1 MKILF
6 LLSLIIF
13 SGFVQNTNPEKVKF
27 FIPKSAYDEYDLP
40 KNYQKLEYI
49 GLFEGKNGFYS
60 KKTKIKTVNSENVY
74 VGSIEK
80 QIKVNSKDECK
91 LLIFNKKI
99 ADHNFKKIVINDNES
114 IDRNFT
120 QTFEYLGKSYTIYA
134 TGKKN
139 NPSQVGS
146 DFYPVSN
153 YKLFISTV
161 KNGKKITQLI
171 YSVKEFNEIQP
182 SNIEL
187 AGDIDGDGLLDIFM
201 DISDSY
207 GGSIYALFL
216 SSNANYNQV
225 FHLVADYQ
233 FSGC

>member
-1 MKILF
+1 MRVIVF
-6 LLSLIIF
+6 LSIMLF

-27 FIPKSAYDEYDLP
+27 FIPESAYGEYDLP

-60 KKTKIKTVNSENVY
+60 QKTNIKTVNLKNDYDDSF
-74 VGSIEK
+74 EK
-80 QIKVNSKDECK
+80 QVKVNSKDECK
-91 LLIFNKKI
+91 LLILNKKI
-99 ADHNFKKIVINDNES
+99 ADHSFKKVTINDNNS
-114 IDRNFT
+114 ILPNFT
-120 QTFEYLGKSYTIYA
+120 QTFDYLGQTYTIYT
-134 TGKKN
+134 TGKKTK
-139 NPSQVGS
+139 SLDGDIDFQVG
-146 DFYPVSN
+146 N

-171 YSVKEFNEIQP
+171 YSVNKFNERMP
-182 SNIEL
+182 SEIEL
-187 AGDIDGDGLLDIFM
+187 AGDIDGDGRLDLFM

-207 GGSIYALFL
+207 AGAKYALFL
-216 SSNANYNQV
+216 SSNANYNEI